1 MDSQI
6 FDDTVIE
13 VAAPISHS
21 NLAAILL
28 STLALIAICVYV
40 ALVVWRRK
48 LE

>member
-1 MDSQI
+1 MDSQV
-6 FDDTVIE
+6 FDDSVIE

-28 STLALIAICVYV
+28 STLAIIAICVYA
-40 ALVVWRRK
+40 ALVVWRKR